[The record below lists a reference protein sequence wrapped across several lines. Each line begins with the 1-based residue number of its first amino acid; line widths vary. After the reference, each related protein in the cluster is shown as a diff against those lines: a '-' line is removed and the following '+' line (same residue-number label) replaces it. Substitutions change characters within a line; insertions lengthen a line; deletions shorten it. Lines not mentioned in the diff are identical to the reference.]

1 MSATNA
7 LTVVRQ
13 AREQIWLNP
22 SFQEQ
27 LVVFEACRYAP
38 SPNDGIYSR
47 WRYQLEEARRLAV
60 LQKKRELKAAG
71 IM

>member
-1 MSATNA
+1 MWSRRMSVTNA

-38 SPNDGIYSR
+38 SPNDGIYR
-47 WRYQLEEARRLAV
+47 KWRYQLEEARRQLAG
-60 LQKKRELKAAG
+60 RSH
-71 IM
+71 